1 MIPKTKLYFS
11 ERIVLLRIMDIF
23 FMFIGFAICNL
34 YLNFKYINILETTI
48 SKNRLVLMVY
58 FLVIAQVFEMY
69 NLAASASR
77 FKTTRNLFVTTFV
90 CVLLYL
96 YTPILT
102 PVLPSNRIDILI
114 FFLCIFISV
123 FVWRNI
129 YIFTVANKK
138 FYKYILLICGQ
149 EDILK
154 DLIYHVEHHSRD
166 DAMYG
171 YITEKELGGKKGFLD
186 VKNTNIDEIISKN
199 KIKEIIVSTKGF
211 SEENTELLNQKIVHY
226 FEQGINILSYED
238 YIERITF
245 CVPEK
250 NLTKYFYRY
259 FNFSENHENRLY
271 LFFMR
276 CLDVLAG
283 IIGLFFML
291 FFIPIVLLGNLIWS
305 RGSLFYKQERVGAKG
320 KPFWIIKF
328 RSMVTLAEK
337 NGAQWAIKNDA
348 RITPFGKFLRKM
360 RIDEIPQFWNIL
372 KGEMSMIG
380 PRPERPEFVDELG
393 KQIPLYG
400 IRHVIKPGLTGWA
413 QVMYPYAST
422 IEEQEKKL
430 RYDLYYI
437 KKRSLFLDFKIMIKT
452 IHTVLY
458 FKGQ

>member
-1 MIPKTKLYFS
+1 MD
-11 ERIVLLRIMDIF
+11 LLFI
-23 FMFIGFAICNL
+23 FIGLALCNL

-48 SKNRLVLMVY
+48 SKNRFVLMIY

-69 NLAASASR
+69 NLVASASR
-77 FKTTRNLFVTTFV
+77 FKTTRNLFVTTVV
-90 CVLLYL
+90 CVLAYL

-114 FFLCIFISV
+114 FFLSIFISV

-149 EDILK
+149 EDTLK
-154 DLIYHVEHHSRD
+154 DLIYHVDHHSRD
-166 DAMYG
+166 HAMYG
-171 YITEKELGGKKGFLD
+171 YLSEKEVDKSGKFMDVSKANLD
-186 VKNTNIDEIISKN
+186 EVILNNN
-199 KIKEIIVSTKGF
+199 IKELVVSLNGFTK
-211 SEENTELLNQKIVHY
+211 ENTDLLNQKLAYY

-250 NLTKYFYRY
+250 NLTKYFYKY

-276 CLDVLAG
+276 CMDILAG
-283 IIGLFFML
+283 VIGILFML
-291 FFIPIVLLGNLIWS
+291 FLIPFVFIGNLIWS

-320 KPFWIIKF
+320 KSFKIIKF
-328 RSMVTLAEK
+328 RSMVASAEK
-337 NGAQWAIKNDA
+337 NGAQWAIKNDT

-422 IEEQEKKL
+422 LEEQEKKL

>member
-1 MIPKTKLYFS
+1 
-11 ERIVLLRIMDIF
+11 MDLV

-34 YLNFKYINILETTI
+34 YLNFRYINILETTI

-69 NLAASASR
+69 NLVASASR
-77 FKTTRNLFVTTFV
+77 FKTIRNLFVTTVV
-90 CVLLYL
+90 CVLTYL
-96 YTPILT
+96 YTPFLT
-102 PVLPSNRIDILI
+102 PVLPSNRIDILT
-114 FFLCIFISV
+114 FFLCIFTSV

-138 FYKYILLICGQ
+138 FYKYVLLICGEEQ
-149 EDILK
+149 LLK
-154 DLIYHVEHHSRD
+154 DLIYHVQHHSRD

-171 YITEKELGGKKGFLD
+171 YVTENELNGEKGFFD
-186 VKNTNIDEIISKN
+186 VKNSDLDEIISKN
-199 KIKEIIVSTKGF
+199 DIKELIISIKGF
-211 SEENTELLNQKIVHY
+211 SEENTELLNQKLVHY

-238 YIERITF
+238 YIEKVTF

-250 NLTKYFYRY
+250 NLTKYFYKY

-276 CLDVLAG
+276 CLDILAG
-283 IIGLFFML
+283 FVGIIFML
-291 FFIPIVLLGNLIWS
+291 FLIPFVFIGNLIWS

-320 KPFWIIKF
+320 ELFKIIKF
-328 RSMVTLAEK
+328 RSMVTKAEQ
-337 NGAQWAIKNDA
+337 NGAQWAVKNDA

-380 PRPERPEFVDELG
+380 PRPERPEFVKELEQ
-393 KQIPLYG
+393 QIPLYA

-413 QVMYPYAST
+413 QVMYPYAAT
-422 IEEQEKKL
+422 IEEQKKKL

-437 KKRSLFLDFKIMIKT
+437 KKRSLFLDFKIVIKT
-452 IHTVLY
+452 INTVLY